1 MQIQDKL
8 RNPFVQQYILEI
20 LIPLIGY
27 FWFDWTVEIITLFY
41 LIDQFA
47 SELFFLRKLRSI
59 AVFNDLIFFRQ
70 ILLSALLFLI
80 FILVECYLL
89 YHFFSSRMIDNDAR
103 QIVND
108 QVKIFLVEESWLL
121 IPLVFLMYYM
131 KDQFTFYMPRKF
143 AMKHPGRFFQ
153 WHIISETILLVLV
166 VLGVLLFS
174 GKEIEDYLLIIVF
187 LCVKIVFDL
196 TVQKYAETKS
206 DK

>member
-1 MQIQDKL
+1 M
-8 RNPFVQQYILEI
+8 
-20 LIPLIGY
+20 
-27 FWFDWTVEIITLFY
+27 
-41 LIDQFA
+41 
-47 SELFFLRKLRSI
+47 
-59 AVFNDLIFFRQ
+59 
-70 ILLSALLFLI
+70 
-80 FILVECYLL
+80 
-89 YHFFSSRMIDNDAR
+89 
-103 QIVND
+103 
-108 QVKIFLVEESWLL
+108 KIFLVEESWLL

-143 AMKHPGRFFQ
+143 AMKHPGRFLQ

-206 DK
+206 NN